1 MELYKLQ
8 DAAKLLSISYPTL
21 KNWIYKGKI
30 NSIKT
35 EGGHYRIPRSE
46 IDRLTGNRSVNLGE
60 TAKPM
65 GLSAISG
72 RNKLKGI
79 VTQVRHEGLLSQV
92 TIDLG
97 GQFITS
103 IITRDACEELG
114 LKPGVTAFALVK
126 ATEVMVIRA

>member
-30 NSIKT
+30 NPIKT

-46 IDRLTGNRSVNLGE
+46 VDRLTGNKAMNAEQSI
-60 TAKPM
+60 API
-65 GLSAISG
+65 GLSSISG

-79 VTQVRHEGLLSQV
+79 VTQVKHEGLLSQV

-114 LKPGVTAFALVK
+114 LKPGVVAFALVK
-126 ATEVMVIRA
+126 ATEVMVIRG